1 MEEKAATDEMTGLY
15 NKNKLLATIEK
26 RTYDYQQVA
35 IVYWDINR
43 LKYVNDTYGHFAGD
57 QMIVKVAQSIRIALG
72 DAGWHS
78 GMVEMKCLRSFREEP
93 GETAEKMIKTWK
105 QTLAAVQVDCEIPIS
120 AAVGYAIGEHEKLKN
135 VIAEADRNMYAC
147 KHAGRNSTEK

>member
-1 MEEKAATDEMTGLY
+1 M
-15 NKNKLLATIEK
+15 
-26 RTYDYQQVA
+26 Q
-35 IVYWDINR
+35 
-43 LKYVNDTYGHFAGD
+43 
-57 QMIVKVAQSIRIALG
+57 
-72 DAGWHS
+72 GWHS

>member
-1 MEEKAATDEMTGLY
+1 
-15 NKNKLLATIEK
+15 
-26 RTYDYQQVA
+26 
-35 IVYWDINR
+35 
-43 LKYVNDTYGHFAGD
+43 
-57 QMIVKVAQSIRIALG
+57 MIVKVAQSIRIALG
-72 DAGWHS
+72 DAG
-78 GMVEMKCLRSFREEP
+78 MAFRY
-93 GETAEKMIKTWK
+93 GGDETAEKMIKTWK